1 MLDNIQAFLD
11 VHKAGTF
18 SAAAKLHNVA
28 VSSVSRQVDALE
40 QSLGVALFQRSSRR
54 LLLTDAG
61 EQFLP
66 RAQLIVSE
74 MVDAKAALLDAQAE
88 PRGLLSVTAPS
99 VFWRMHIAPTV
110 ASFMQQY
117 PLIELDLRLS
127 DHWVDLA
134 EQRADVAIRIGAL
147 PDSDLLAT
155 RLAPMLRIACAS
167 PSYLQAHGRP
177 AAPEDLL
184 HHHCLCLP
192 STPTGLWT
200 FPEVNQG
207 KPLAVQG
214 RFRSNDVDS
223 LLDAAAAGLGVA
235 HLVGVQ
241 KSGGGRVGEPVSSV
255 GSLVCGRSRE
265 RQKPNPRHPRRAA
278 QRPLT
283 LRQGAAVYQ
292 PPEAG
297 VWQPAVLGQR
307 GPVKG
312 LSCCTRAAL
321 RPMRLHV

>member
-40 QSLGVALFQRSSRR
+40 HSLGVALFQRSSRR

-184 HHHCLCLP
+184 HHRCLCLP

-235 HLVGVQ
+235 HLASWLVYKKVAAGELVNLFPASVALSAAAAASA
-241 KSGGGRVGEPVSSV
+241 KSQTPAIHAVR
-255 GSLVCGRSRE
+255 LKGRSHSA
-265 RQKPNPRHPRRAA
+265 KA
-278 QRPLT
+278 QLFINH
-283 LRQGAAVYQ
+283 LKQAFGS
-292 PPEAG
+292 PPYWDS
-297 VWQPAVLGQR
+297 VVL
-307 GPVKG
+307 
-312 LSCCTRAAL
+312 
-321 RPMRLHV
+321 

>member
-1 MLDNIQAFLD
+1 MFFALFANQTGARSMLDNIQAFLD
-11 VHKAGTF
+11 VHKVGTF

-235 HLVGVQ
+235 HLASWLVYKKVAAGELVNLFPASVALSAAAAASA
-241 KSGGGRVGEPVSSV
+241 KSQTPAIHAVR
-255 GSLVCGRSRE
+255 LKGRSHSA
-265 RQKPNPRHPRRAA
+265 KA
-278 QRPLT
+278 QLFVNH
-283 LRQGAAVYQ
+283 LKQAFGS
-292 PPEAG
+292 PPYWDS
-297 VWQPAVLGQR
+297 VVL
-307 GPVKG
+307 
-312 LSCCTRAAL
+312 
-321 RPMRLHV
+321 

>member
-1 MLDNIQAFLD
+1 MLDNIQAFID

-61 EQFLP
+61 AQFLP

-99 VFWRMHIAPTV
+99 VFWRLHIAPTV

-117 PLIELDLRLS
+117 PLIELDLQLS

-134 EQRADVAIRIGAL
+134 AQRADVAIRIGAL

-155 RLAPMLRIACAS
+155 SLAPMLRVACAS
-167 PSYLQAHGRP
+167 PQYINAHGRP
-177 AAPEDLL
+177 ARPEDLL
-184 HHHCLCLP
+184 QHSCLCLP

-200 FPEVNQG
+200 FPGVNQA

-223 LLDAAAAGLGVA
+223 LLDAAVAGLGVA
-235 HLVGVQ
+235 HLASWLVYKKVQ
-241 KSGGGRVGEPVSSV
+241 SGELVNLFPDSV
-255 GSLVCGRSRE
+255 AVAAALAETTRSNAPAIHAVRLKGRSHSA
-265 RQKPNPRHPRRAA
+265 KA
-278 QRPLT
+278 QLFINH
-283 LRQGAAVYQ
+283 LKQAFGS
-292 PPEAG
+292 PPYWDLVE
-297 VWQPAVLGQR
+297 PAVA
-307 GPVKG
+307 V
-312 LSCCTRAAL
+312 TDD
-321 RPMRLHV
+321 

>member
-88 PRGLLSVTAPS
+88 PRGLLSITAPS

-117 PLIELDLRLS
+117 PLIELDLQLS

-134 EQRADVAIRIGAL
+134 AQRADVAIRIGAL

-155 RLAPMLRIACAS
+155 RLAPMLRVACAS
-167 PSYLQAHGRP
+167 PEYLQAHGRP
-177 AAPEDLL
+177 ARPEDLL
-184 HHHCLCLP
+184 DHRCLCLP

-200 FPEVNQG
+200 FPGVNQG

-223 LLDAAAAGLGVA
+223 LLEAAVAGLGVA
-235 HLVGVQ
+235 HLASWLVY
-241 KSGGGRVGEPVSSV
+241 KRVAAGELVNLFPDSV
-255 GSLVCGRSRE
+255 AAAAAAASTSQAPAIHAVRLKGRSHSAKAQLFINHLKQAFGTPPYWDRPTLAAPDA
-265 RQKPNPRHPRRAA
+265 KP
-278 QRPLT
+278 
-283 LRQGAAVYQ
+283 
-292 PPEAG
+292 
-297 VWQPAVLGQR
+297 
-307 GPVKG
+307 
-312 LSCCTRAAL
+312 
-321 RPMRLHV
+321 

>member
-88 PRGLLSVTAPS
+88 PRGLLTITAPS
-99 VFWRMHIAPTV
+99 VFWRLHIAPTV

-117 PLIELDLRLS
+117 PLIELDLQLS

-134 EQRADVAIRIGAL
+134 AQRADVAIRIGAL

-155 RLAPMLRIACAS
+155 RLAPMLRVACAS
-167 PSYLQAHGRP
+167 PEYLQAHGRP
-177 AAPEDLL
+177 AKPEDLL
-184 HHHCLCLP
+184 HHSCLCLP
-192 STPTGLWT
+192 SSPTGLWT
-200 FPEVNQG
+200 FPGVNQG

-214 RFRSNDVDS
+214 RFRSGDVDA
-223 LLDAAAAGLGVA
+223 LLEAAAAGLGVA
-235 HLVGVQ
+235 HLA
-241 KSGGGRVGEPVSSV
+241 SW
-255 GSLVCGRSRE
+255 LVY
-265 RQKPNPRHPRRAA
+265 KKVAA
-278 QRPLT
+278 
-283 LRQGAAVYQ
+283 
-292 PPEAG
+292 
-297 VWQPAVLGQR
+297 
-307 GPVKG
+307 
-312 LSCCTRAAL
+312 
-321 RPMRLHV
+321 